1 VRPGDFRATCI
12 EYCLPLGSSS
22 TAIHP
27 MLFDMLLFAD
37 FTLPLVLA
45 QSGAAKTAVGWVIVM
60 LLLLLA
66 LLVVARPSGR
76 KIPNGKR
83 R

>member
-1 VRPGDFRATCI
+1 MPHLT
-12 EYCLPLGSSS
+12 
-22 TAIHP
+22 
-27 MLFDMLLFAD
+27 LLHAD
-37 FTLPLVLA
+37 LTLPLVLA

-76 KIPNGKR
+76 KMPEGDKR

>member
-1 VRPGDFRATCI
+1 MSH
-12 EYCLPLGSSS
+12 LPLLASK
-22 TAIHP
+22 
-27 MLFDMLLFAD
+27 F
-37 FTLPLVLA
+37 LPPLILA

-76 KIPNGKR
+76 KVPDADKKKR
-83 R
+83 

>member
-1 VRPGDFRATCI
+1 MPHHA
-12 EYCLPLGSSS
+12 
-22 TAIHP
+22 
-27 MLFDMLLFAD
+27 LLAAD
-37 FTLPLVLA
+37 LTLPLIVA
-45 QSGAAKTAVGWVIVM
+45 QSGAAKTAVGWVIVL

-76 KIPNGKR
+76 KIPNDKR

>member
-1 VRPGDFRATCI
+1 MS
-12 EYCLPLGSSS
+12 LP
-22 TAIHP
+22 T
-27 MLFDMLLFAD
+27 LLAD
-37 FTLPLVLA
+37 FTLPLILA

-76 KIPNGKR
+76 KIPDGDKKR
-83 R
+83 